1 MEDNLEESPG
11 VNPEEVVKQTVIT
24 SHQEENILYQ
34 EIEAPKF
41 ESANLI
47 EETPK
52 HLVRVYPKSQSVYK
66 KTDVV
71 IQCRDE
77 GYRRSNPWSV
87 LRWPILVVTIP
98 SEHQSFL
105 RLHW

>member
-1 MEDNLEESPG
+1 MTKSTRFFSRFRSLWD
-11 VNPEEVVKQTVIT
+11 NPEANPEAVKQTLIT
-24 SHQEENILYQ
+24 SHQEDNILYQ

-77 GYRRSNPWSV
+77 GYLRSKVKWS
-87 LRWPILVVTIP
+87 RID
-98 SEHQSFL
+98 
-105 RLHW
+105 RGN

>member
-1 MEDNLEESPG
+1 MALEDNLEESPG
-11 VNPEEVVKQTVIT
+11 ENPEQVVKQTVIT

-77 GYRRSNPWSV
+77 GYLRSKVKWS
-87 LRWPILVVTIP
+87 RIDGGK
-98 SEHQSFL
+98 FKKN
-105 RLHW
+105 